1 MATMPARK
9 TGRRPKADPRNAAAR
24 AAEPEART
32 VCLGRIVGAHGVR
45 GAVRIKSYTA
55 APDGLAAYGPLRD
68 RDGVRRFSV
77 AVTGRAKGV
86 LLARIEGVEDRD
98 GAEALRGTELHIARA
113 ALPTTDD
120 DEYYH
125 VDLIGLRAETAD
137 GAAFGRVEAIHDHGA
152 GDIVEIRRPDAPPVL
167 LPFTRAHV
175 PTVDIGAGRMVVAP
189 PEETT

>member
-9 TGRRPKADPRNAAAR
+9 TRPRFKADLRGAAAR
-24 AAEPEART
+24 AAPPSART

-45 GAVRIKSYTA
+45 GAVRVKSYTA
-55 APDGLAAYGPLRD
+55 RPESLVAYGPLSD
-68 RDGVRRFSV
+68 RDGARRFTV
-77 AVTGRAKGV
+77 AVTGRARGV

-98 GAEALRGTELHIARA
+98 GAEALRGTELHVARE
-113 ALPTTDD
+113 ALPSPDD

-152 GDIVEIRRPDAPPVL
+152 GDIVEIRRPDGPPVL

-175 PTVDIGAGRMVVAP
+175 PTVDICAGRMVVAP